1 MEKDTKDT
9 KDNNTSKSLKC
20 VVIGGSGAVGREL
33 VDYLINSG
41 NWVEV
46 TLIVR
51 RKIDRW
57 SKLPMNGTKV
67 NFILLENLDILGKS
81 REEIL
86 KLYPE
91 MNFEGYDSVFNC
103 LGSRVKNGDE
113 EFYKVDFTYVEYSAS
128 LCEKFNI
135 PHFSHVTSEGANKGS
150 CFLYMRVKGE
160 IEEKLESM
168 KIEKLSIFRPGA
180 ILDRD
185 NDYRFGE
192 SLLKCLVC
200 LCCCFISGI
209 QAKELGAGIGYEAEK
224 IHSLKKHKKV
234 YKNSEIIDLS
244 SQSLKSKII

>member
-1 MEKDTKDT
+1 MEKMEKEI
-9 KDNNTSKSLKC
+9 KINLKA

-33 VDYLINSG
+33 VDYLTNSG
-41 NWVEV
+41 NWEII

-51 RKIDRW
+51 RKIERW
-57 SKLPMNGTKV
+57 NSLPMNGTKV
-67 NFILLENLDILGKS
+67 NFIILENLDILGKS
-81 REEIL
+81 RDEIL

-103 LGSRVKNGDE
+103 LGSRVKNGNE

-135 PHFSHVTSEGANKGS
+135 PHFSHVTSEGANKNS

-160 IEEKLESM
+160 IEEKLQSM

-185 NDYRFGE
+185 NDYRCGE
-192 SLLKCLVC
+192 SFLKCLVSI
-200 LCCCFISGI
+200 CCCFISSI
-209 QAKELGAGIGYEAEK
+209 QSKELGIAIGYEAEK
-224 IHSLKKHKKV
+224 SKSLKKQKYI
-234 YKNSEIIDLS
+234 YKNSEIVELS